1 MDGAE
6 GVDRWIWEETGREE
20 VQVQGESEW
29 DVEGELEGE
38 DMKVVERF
46 VKQHGRGFVA

>member
-1 MDGAE
+1 V

-29 DVEGELEGE
+29 DVEGELEE
-38 DMKVVERF
+38 VDMKEVERSMRE
-46 VKQHGRGFVA
+46 QGQRFVA